1 MRNVF
6 KVNVNVFFFLPILT
20 IHKFLFFVSFLA
32 EIGLHRFSPARQR
45 LPQRSSESVSWK
57 KRKVTSSGFSLQ
69 VKTNKYNENPHHDFW
84 TLQDIFEYFLR
95 LLWQAT
101 QKLMWHGYEGVIGSW
116 RAALQ
121 RTSHE
126 PFTALTVIT
135 GSLVL
140 NALCVCVCVC
150 FYILRKI

>member
-1 MRNVF
+1 MLMYF
-6 KVNVNVFFFLPILT
+6 FFYQFWLFISFFFLCL
-20 IHKFLFFVSFLA
+20 SW
-32 EIGLHRFSPARQR
+32 QR
-45 LPQRSSESVSWK
+45 LASIGSVQRDKDFPQRSSESVSWK

-84 TLQDIFEYFLR
+84 TFQDIFEYFLR